1 MALVTVS
8 ELKTALG
15 IGNLYA
21 DATLEQVIDSV
32 SAIVES
38 YVTAESFE
46 DEPPAMKEAAL
57 ILCIDLFQTQNTAG
71 QNAVAVD
78 FTAGVPFRVGR
89 SFTSKVSGL
98 LAPYYDEGMFIG

>member
-1 MALVTVS
+1 MALVTVE

-32 SAIVES
+32 TDVIEG
-38 YVTAESFE
+38 YVTAASFD

-57 ILCIDLFQTQNTAG
+57 VLCIDLFQTQNSAG
-71 QNAVAVD
+71 GQQVAVD
-78 FTAGVPFRVGR
+78 FTPAPFRTGR

-98 LAPYYDEGMFIG
+98 LAPYFDEGMFVG